1 MANKKRNKVEIID
14 KRPDVLKGRELEVVA
29 RNLAIVQ
36 EQAGYTNEQMAAL
49 FDISVSHYERIK
61 AGKNSLS
68 ADKLQILYYS
78 LGADLNRLIGDDTKH
93 SFFREDSEEAIEVD
107 YRVAIRDLMV
117 DISHSSNNGS
127 RKQKIMDAYAAF
139 GEMLSTVIDSTK
151 PNP

>member
-1 MANKKRNKVEIID
+1 MANKKRNKVEIVD

-29 RNLAIVQ
+29 RNLATLQ
-36 EQAGYTNEQMAAL
+36 EQVGYTNEQMAEL
-49 FDISVSHYERIK
+49 LDISISHYERIK
-61 AGKNSLS
+61 AGKNSLT

-93 SFFREDSEEAIEVD
+93 GYFREDSEEAVEVD

-117 DISHSSNNGS
+117 DISHTNGNGS

-139 GEMLSTVIDSTK
+139 GEMLATVIDSSR
-151 PNP
+151 PNT